1 MNIQGT
7 RSEMHQHGEQS
18 KTTHDIL
25 MLSTVKNLKEQGNQ
39 KDFEIM
45 KLKATNANTNE
56 TLSHL
61 KRDFKKLQDKFEEMI
76 KQIEIKEE
84 KAKQHLNEIIENQK
98 GKSQQLI
105 KDVDNLNKFTDRIS
119 RLHNS
124 LSEVW
129 LQRNYHHVWTLFQ
142 KNYDED
148 EEVKEWNKMVDEINE
163 EENECSYLKT
173 LKSSVNRYKQTIYST
188 TYEERLKNFCY
199 TAPLG
204 EFRNYFITIGCSR
217 MRTGS
222 ICVKYF
228 NNMDDFQYDIEK
240 NDERRT
246 LKVQHDYFICSYY
259 IGGCLHV
266 SFWFFYNNRYK
277 IYLLHK
283 SNEGETL
290 RFQNGK
296 EVNIYDIQNY
306 RICNSIV
313 LYIPWL

>member
-1 MNIQGT
+1 
-7 RSEMHQHGEQS
+7 MHQHGEQS

-39 KDFEIM
+39 KDLEIM
-45 KLKATNANTNE
+45 KLKKTNANTNE
-56 TLSHL
+56 TLSEL
-61 KRDFKKLQDKFEEMI
+61 KRDFTNLQDKFKKMT
-76 KQIEIKEE
+76 KQIETKEDE
-84 KAKQHLNEIIENQK
+84 AKQLLNEINNNQSI
-98 GKSQQLI
+98 KSQQLI
-105 KDVDNLNKFTDRIS
+105 KNIDDLKVFAKQTS
-119 RLHNS
+119 RLHHA
-124 LSEVW
+124 LSDK
-129 LQRNYHHVWTLFQ
+129 LLRRNCHYDNTLFQ
-142 KNYDED
+142 GYYDED
-148 EEVKEWNKMVDEINE
+148 ENVKKWNEMVHEINE
-163 EENECSYLKT
+163 DGNECSYLKT

-199 TAPLG
+199 TVPLG
-204 EFRNYFITIGCSR
+204 ESRNCFIRIGCSR

-240 NDERRT
+240 DDRRRT

-266 SFWFFYNNRYK
+266 SFWFLYNNHYK